1 MSERLERMLAAV
13 GAENAAEGSFVQDNV
28 RAVAEELDR
37 IESVKL
43 NEMVNRFFPQLAMG
57 DDLTLAAANFGVNR
71 RGATPASVQVTL
83 TGTPGTEI
91 DGEIRVASGELIFA
105 CETGALGDDGKAT
118 ILATC
123 ETPGAAGNVLPGT
136 VTEFVTPYEGLD
148 TVTNATA
155 GFGGADEESDED
167 LLIRLEAKW
176 ANPST
181 GGNRGDY
188 LRWALEV
195 EGVARA
201 RAFNPSAGNV
211 DVVVVAAG
219 NREAEAALLAK
230 VAARIE
236 EVRPVGANVTVT
248 SATAVPINLEATVQ
262 VGEGYALEAVEAAI
276 GERFSAYIASRA
288 FVAEHVSYLQVA
300 DLLFVDGVEDVSAY
314 TLNGG
319 SENISLEEREFAQMG
334 TVTIHAS

>member
-28 RAVAEELDR
+28 RAVAEVLDR
-37 IESVKL
+37 IVSMKL

-167 LLIRLEAKW
+167 LLIRLEARLS
-176 ANPST
+176 ALGT
-181 GGNRGDY
+181 GGGRGSS
-188 LRWALEV
+188 
-195 EGVARA
+195 G
-201 RAFNPSAGNV
+201 AGLQPQR
-211 DVVVVAAG
+211 
-219 NREAEAALLAK
+219 REC
-230 VAARIE
+230 
-236 EVRPVGANVTVT
+236 GC
-248 SATAVPINLEATVQ
+248 
-262 VGEGYALEAVEAAI
+262 
-276 GERFSAYIASRA
+276 
-288 FVAEHVSYLQVA
+288 
-300 DLLFVDGVEDVSAY
+300 
-314 TLNGG
+314 GG
-319 SENISLEEREFAQMG
+319 SCRWEPGSGGGLAGQGCGADRGSAPRGSQRNRYQRHRGADQPGGYRAGGGRIRAGGGGSGDRGAL
-334 TVTIHAS
+334 